1 MKTSRTR
8 ISAFTLIEL
17 LVVIAIIAILAAMLL
32 PSLAKAKERAVS
44 IQCLSNLKQL
54 GNAMV
59 MYGDDNLSLLPEAHG
74 DVPWTSTNPVPWTFP
89 LVPYYKNT
97 NVIRCAAFSEFYHHS
112 PFSYF
117 LGSRAAYI
125 DANNND
131 APVSLKKVLLPS
143 QYIMSGDCN
152 WDFGATDA
160 DPDNYSQD
168 TLFGNPSPTHNHK
181 VNILFADTH
190 AGTYSH
196 FSSNEM
202 TFSYTQPGIDYEFVI
217 Q

>member
-1 MKTSRTR
+1 MKTSRPGRT
-8 ISAFTLIEL
+8 AFTLIEL

-32 PSLAKAKERAVS
+32 PSLAKAKERAVT
-44 IQCLSNLKQL
+44 IECLSNLKQL

-59 MYGDDNLSLLPEAHG
+59 MYGDDNNSLLPQANG
-74 DVPWTSTNPVPWTFP
+74 SVPWTSTNPTPWLR
-89 LVPYYKNT
+89 LVAPYYANT
-97 NVIRCAAFSEFYHHS
+97 NVVRCPAFSAFYHKS
-112 PFSYF
+112 PFNYF

-143 QYIMSGDCN
+143 QYILSGDAN
-152 WDFGATDA
+152 WDFDATDA
-160 DPDNYSQD
+160 DPDNYSQE
-168 TLFGNPSPTHNHK
+168 TLFWNPSPTHNHK
-181 VNILFADTH
+181 VNVLFADTH
-190 AGTYSH
+190 AGTYGR

-202 TFSYTQPGIDYEFVI
+202 TFSYTQPGIDYALV